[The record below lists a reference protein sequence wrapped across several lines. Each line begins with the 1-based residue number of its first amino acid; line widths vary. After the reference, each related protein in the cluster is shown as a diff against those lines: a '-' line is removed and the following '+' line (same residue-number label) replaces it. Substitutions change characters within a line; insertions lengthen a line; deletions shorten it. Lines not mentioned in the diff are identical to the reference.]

1 MDKGRVDSMYKGRE
15 QDFRGWIPAYITGVL
30 LLLFLIGCGR
40 QFGSLESVDSL
51 TPVDENLIVVGVSQV
66 GSESVWRTANTESV
80 QSVFTKENGYFLIF
94 NNARQKQEN
103 QIKALR
109 SFISQKVDYIVFS
122 PITENGWDTV
132 LKEAKDAG
140 IPVIIMDRMV
150 NVEDD
155 SLYTT
160 RVGSD
165 FVAEGRNAGQ
175 WLAEYLKTH
184 DREEETIHIVVL
196 QGTEGSTSMI
206 GRTEGF
212 QKIAD
217 MHENWEILEQ
227 ANAEYTTAK
236 GREVMERLLEEYS
249 DIDVVVSQ
257 NDDMTFGALEAIE
270 EAGKTVGVDGDII
283 IISFDAVEDISQQ
296 IKQTNASITEIDQA
310 VELIL
315 AISRQTN
322 LLSLNASIEA
332 ARAGEQGRGFAVVAD
347 EIRSLSEQSAN
358 GAEMIKNLART
369 ITEKSRKSV
378 ELVERVN
385 SLILSEQESVSKT
398 ESKYGEHSRDIS
410 RSVSQIR
417 SIAEK
422 TENLIRFKENIYD
435 SVRKLSVISEE
446 NFSSSEEVNKNL
458 ESIISG
464 ITQVN
469 ECCEKMS
476 FMAQELQKSVAY
488 FKE

>member
-122 PITENGWDTV
+122 PIT
-132 LKEAKDAG
+132 
-140 IPVIIMDRMV
+140 
-150 NVEDD
+150 
-155 SLYTT
+155 
-160 RVGSD
+160 
-165 FVAEGRNAGQ
+165 
-175 WLAEYLKTH
+175 
-184 DREEETIHIVVL
+184 ETIHIVVL

-446 NFSSSEEVNKNL
+446 NFSNSEEVNKNL